1 MSDPLTLKIEA
12 LTAESFAPFG
22 DVIQT
27 DSAHSFLI
35 NNGTTE
41 RFHALAAVELL
52 EESRLESLENHSRA
66 IISIFRAEARNFP
79 FSIAML
85 EKHPLGSQAFIPLS
99 GEPYLVVVATG
110 KNLPEQLRAFI
121 ATADQGVNYR
131 AGIWHHPLLAL
142 HKTCDFLVVDRQG
155 SGVNCIEEDLDP
167 SYLLTYP

>member
-1 MSDPLTLKIEA
+1 MSDQMTLNIEP

-22 DVIQT
+22 EVIQT
-27 DSAHSFLI
+27 ESAHSFLI

-52 EESRLESLENHSRA
+52 EENSDVTRENHCRA
-66 IISIFRAEARNFP
+66 IISIFRAEARHFP
-79 FSIAML
+79 FSVSML

-110 KNLPEQLRAFI
+110 MDSPGQLRAFI
-121 ATADQGVNYR
+121 ATATQGVNYR
-131 AGIWHHPLLAL
+131 AGVWHHPLLAL

-155 SGVNCIEEDLDP
+155 SGVNCIEDDLDP
-167 SYLLTYP
+167 PYLLIYP